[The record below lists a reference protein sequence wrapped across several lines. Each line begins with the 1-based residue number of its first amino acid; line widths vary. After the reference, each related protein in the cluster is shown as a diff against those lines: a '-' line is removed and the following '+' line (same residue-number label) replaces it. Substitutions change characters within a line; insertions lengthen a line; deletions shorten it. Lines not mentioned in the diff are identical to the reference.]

1 MVGHR
6 RVSDAEAQ
14 KTVVE
19 VASVKGQ
26 VQAIIR
32 RLRAGLDELESVLP
46 LGKGEPLVGLESH
59 NSREVEKP

>member
-1 MVGHR
+1 MVRR
-6 RVSDAEAQ
+6 RVSDDEAQ
-14 KTVVE
+14 RTVVE

-46 LGKGEPLVGLESH
+46 LGKGESVVGMESH
-59 NSREVEKP
+59 SAEEVEKP